1 MLVSFRFGNYKSFR
15 DEYVFTMEK
24 DKVSDLSELNT
35 FKQNNYE
42 LLKSA
47 IIYGRN
53 ASGKSNLFKALS
65 KMREIVLRSTEEEP
79 KYKIDVDCFLLNQS
93 SCNKPTLFE
102 TEFIVKDVLYK
113 YGFEIL
119 NYEVHTEWLYKKEQ
133 RYVNLFNRT
142 SPDKES
148 IKIVQKYNAEWNK
161 YAEMTRRN
169 SLFLSRMANL
179 ACDFAIELRNWFMNL
194 KIVTSDYMR
203 DSITNNYVSNSEDFR
218 KSVVSFLQKAHVDIE
233 DIKAEMV
240 PIEMNMGKMPE
251 SLKKEL
257 LKILIKEDTILE
269 INKTESLVPEIKTI
283 HSIFDNENKRVSYA
297 EFNISQES
305 KGTQKLYALSASIIE
320 VLKEGGIL
328 FIDEFDT
335 NLHPELTEYII
346 SLFNSINNNKKN
358 AQLIVITHNPLLMD
372 SKYIR
377 RDQIWIVDKDKY
389 GSSDLYRVTDFNVR
403 KDKKLMK
410 SYLLGQFGS
419 VPDIDNDE
427 VLQ

>member
-1 MLVSFRFGNYKSFR
+1 MLISFRFSNYKSFR
-15 DEYVFTMEK
+15 DEYNFKMET
-24 DKVSDLSELNT
+24 DKISDLSDLNT
-35 FKQNNYE
+35 FEYNNYE

-47 IIYGRN
+47 VIYGRN

-79 KYKIDVDCFLLNQS
+79 KYKINIDCFLLNQM
-93 SCNKPTLFE
+93 SCKTPTLFE
-102 TEFIVKDVLYK
+102 TEFIINNVLYK

-119 NYEVHTEWLYKKEQ
+119 NHEVHAEWLYKKEQ
-133 RYVNLFNRT
+133 RYVNLFYRS

-148 IKIVQKYNAEWNK
+148 IDIVKKYSSEWKK

-179 ACDFAIELRNWFMNL
+179 ACDLAIELRNWFMNFQ
-194 KIVTSDYMR
+194 IITSDYMR
-203 DSITNNYVSNSEDFR
+203 DSNTNNYISNSEDF
-218 KSVVSFLQKAHVDIE
+218 KQSVVSFLQKAHVDIE
-233 DIKAEMV
+233 DIKTKMV
-240 PIEMNMGKMPE
+240 PIDMNMGKMPD
-251 SLKKEL
+251 SIKKEL
-257 LKILIKEDTILE
+257 LRILVKEDTILE
-269 INKTESLVPEIKTI
+269 INKSESMVPEIKTL
-283 HSIFDNENKRVSYA
+283 HSIYDTENNRISYA
-297 EFNISQES
+297 EFDLSQES

-372 SKYIR
+372 SKYLR
-377 RDQIWIVDKDKY
+377 RDQIWIVDKDNF
-389 GSSDLYRVTDFNVR
+389 GSSDLYRITDFNVR

-427 VLQ
+427 VIL

>member
-1 MLVSFRFGNYKSFR
+1 MLINFRFGNYKSFK
-15 DEYVFTMEK
+15 DECIFTMETEK
-24 DKVSDLSELNT
+24 ISDLSELNT
-35 FKQNNYE
+35 FSHNNYE
-42 LLKSA
+42 LLKTA
-47 IIYGRN
+47 VIYGRN

-79 KYKIDVDCFLLNQS
+79 KYKINIDCFLLNQMN
-93 SCNKPTLFE
+93 CNKPTLFE
-102 TEFIVKDVLYK
+102 IEFIVNDVLYK

-119 NYEVHTEWLYKKEQ
+119 NHEVHTEWLYRKEQ
-133 RYVNLFNRT
+133 RYVSLFHRS
-142 SPDKES
+142 SPEKES
-148 IKIVQKYNAEWNK
+148 IEIVKKYSAEWKK

-179 ACDFAIELRNWFMNL
+179 ACDFAIELRNWFMNFQ
-194 KIVTSDYMR
+194 IITSDYMK
-203 DSITNNYVSNSEDFR
+203 DSNTNSFISSSEEFK

-233 DIKAEMV
+233 DIKTEMV
-240 PIEMNMGKMPE
+240 PFDLNIGKMPE

-257 LKILIKEDTILE
+257 LKLLVKDDLVVEM
-269 INKTESLVPEIKTI
+269 NKTEPMVPEIKTI
-283 HSIFDNENKRVSYA
+283 HSIYDNDNNRISYA
-297 EFNISQES
+297 EFNLSQES

-346 SLFNSINNNKKN
+346 SLFNSISNNRKN

-377 RDQIWIVDKDKY
+377 RDQIWIVDKDEY
-389 GSSDLYRVTDFNVR
+389 GSSELYRVTDFNVR